1 MYQKSWYDL
10 QFLSYRAWR
19 TEIGNRRS
27 FFAFYPPKTPK
38 NQFWKNEKLAGD
50 IIILHM
56 CTKKSQ
62 TYDARF
68 LRYGVRCT
76 EFFVILGYFLPFHP
90 PPPPPPPQENQ
101 NFEKIKKA
109 LADVVLLHV
118 CTLYEDQM
126 MYGSWDIK
134 HNEQNFL
141 SFWAIFC
148 PFTPLKTKKIFF
160 WKNET

>member
-1 MYQKSWYDL
+1 
-10 QFLSYRAWR
+10 
-19 TEIGNRRS
+19 
-27 FFAFYPPKTPK
+27 
-38 NQFWKNEKLAGD
+38 
-50 IIILHM
+50 M

-76 EFFVILGYFLPFHP
+76 EFFVILGYFLPFYPTP
-90 PPPPPPPQENQ
+90 PPPIKPENQ

-126 MYGSWDIK
+126 MYGS
-134 HNEQNFL
+134 
-141 SFWAIFC
+141 
-148 PFTPLKTKKIFF
+148 
-160 WKNET
+160 

>member
-1 MYQKSWYDL
+1 
-10 QFLSYRAWR
+10 
-19 TEIGNRRS
+19 
-27 FFAFYPPKTPK
+27 
-38 NQFWKNEKLAGD
+38 
-50 IIILHM
+50 M

-76 EFFVILGYFLPFHP
+76 EFFVILGYFLPFP
-90 PPPPPPPQENQ
+90 PPPPHPNNQENQ

-126 MYGSWDIK
+126 MYGS
-134 HNEQNFL
+134 
-141 SFWAIFC
+141 
-148 PFTPLKTKKIFF
+148 
-160 WKNET
+160 